1 VQAVIEVRNLK
12 KEYVSGIAKKS
23 VTKALDG
30 VDLSIPKG
38 TVFGLTGESGCGK
51 TTLAMLIMR
60 LIDPT
65 SGSVIIDG
73 IDITRLNGAEMRKL
87 RPACQIIWQNPDASL
102 NPRMKLK
109 DNILEPLRYYKKC
122 KNGDERDIL
131 DRYCRMAELPENLL
145 NRYPHEVSG
154 GENQRAVIARM
165 LTLQPKLLVADE
177 PTSSLDIL
185 VQAQILQLLK
195 RIQQQ
200 LRITMLFIS
209 HDLQAIAYM
218 CDQVAVMRSGQ
229 IIEKGACRQLFSAPR
244 TPYCRELVKNA
255 FTPWRF
261 AS

>member
-1 VQAVIEVRNLK
+1 MIEVRNLK
-12 KEYVSGIAKKS
+12 KEYVTGIVKKR
-23 VTKALDG
+23 VTRALDG
-30 VDLSIPKG
+30 VDLSVPQG

-60 LIDPT
+60 LIEPT
-65 SGSVIIDG
+65 SGSIFIDSA
-73 IDITRLNGAEMRKL
+73 DITRLNGAELRKL

-122 KNGDERDIL
+122 KNGDAPAMLEK
-131 DRYCRMAELPENLL
+131 YCGMAELPENLL

-165 LTLQPKLLVADE
+165 LSMQPKLLVADE

-185 VQAQILQLLK
+185 VQAQILKLLK
-195 RIQQQ
+195 HIQQQ
-200 LRITMLFIS
+200 LQITMLFIS
-209 HDLQAIAYM
+209 HDLQAVAYM
-218 CDQVAVMRSGQ
+218 CDQVAVMRNGR
-229 IIEKGACRQLFSAPR
+229 IIETGGCRQVLSDPR
-244 TPYCRELVKNA
+244 TPYCRELVNNA
-255 FTPWRF
+255 FAPWRL

>member
-1 VQAVIEVRNLK
+1 MIEVRHLK
-12 KEYVSGIAKKS
+12 KAYITGIVKKS

-60 LIDPT
+60 LIEPT
-65 SGSVIIDG
+65 SGAIIIDG
-73 IDITRLNGAEMRKL
+73 RDISRLKGAELRKL
-87 RPACQIIWQNPDASL
+87 RPACQIIWQNPEASL

-122 KNGDERDIL
+122 KSGDEPAIL
-131 DRYCRMAELPENLL
+131 ERYCHMAELPENLL

-165 LTLQPKLLVADE
+165 LTMPPKLLIADE

-185 VQAQILQLLK
+185 VQAQILKLLK

-200 LRITMLFIS
+200 LQITLLFIS
-209 HDLQAIAYM
+209 HDLQTIGYM
-218 CDQVAVMRSGQ
+218 CDQAAVMRNGR
-229 IIEKGACRQLFSAPR
+229 IVEKGSCRQVLSAPR

-255 FTPWRF
+255 FTPWRL

>member
-1 VQAVIEVRNLK
+1 VIEVRDLK
-12 KEYVSGIAKKS
+12 KEYVTGIVKKS
-23 VTKALDG
+23 VTRALDG
-30 VDLSIPKG
+30 VDLSIPKE

-60 LIDPT
+60 LTEPT
-65 SGSVIIDG
+65 SGSIIIG
-73 IDITRLNGAEMRKL
+73 GRDITRLNGAALRKL

-122 KNGDERDIL
+122 KNGDAPAVLEK
-131 DRYCRMAELPENLL
+131 YCGMAELPANLL

-165 LTLQPKLLVADE
+165 LSMQPRLLVADE

-185 VQAQILQLLK
+185 VQAQILKLLK

-200 LRITMLFIS
+200 LQITMLFIS
-209 HDLQAIAYM
+209 HDLQAVAYM
-218 CDQVAVMRSGQ
+218 CDQVAVMRNGR
-229 IIEKGACRQLFSAPR
+229 IIETGGCRQVLSDPR
-244 TPYCRELVKNA
+244 TPYCRELVNNA
-255 FTPWRF
+255 FAPWRL

>member
-1 VQAVIEVRNLK
+1 MIEVRNLK
-12 KEYVSGIAKKS
+12 KNYVSGVVKRS
-23 VTKALDG
+23 VTPALG
-30 VDLSIPKG
+30 GIDLSIERG

-51 TTLAMLIMR
+51 TTLAMLILG
-60 LIDPT
+60 LIEPT
-65 SGSVIIDG
+65 SGTILIDG
-73 IDITRLNGAEMRKL
+73 RKIARLRGAELRKL
-87 RPACQIIWQNPDASL
+87 RPRYQIIWQNPEASL

-109 DNILEPLRYYKKC
+109 ESILEPLRYHNRCKK
-122 KNGDERDIL
+122 GDEERIL
-131 DRYCRMAELPENLL
+131 QRYCDMAELPESLL

-165 LTLQPKLLVADE
+165 LTLQPRLLVADE

-185 VQAQILQLLK
+185 VQAQILGLLR

-200 LRITMLFIS
+200 LHITMLFIS

-218 CDQVAVMRSGQ
+218 CDQVAVMRKGQ
-229 IIEKGACRQLFSAPR
+229 IVEKGICKQLLSAPG

-261 AS
+261 E

>member
-1 VQAVIEVRNLK
+1 MIEVRNLK
-12 KEYVSGIAKKS
+12 KEYVSGIVKKS
-23 VTKALDG
+23 VTTALDG

-51 TTLAMLIMR
+51 TTLALLVMR

-73 IDITRLNGAEMRKL
+73 NEITRLNGAAMRKL
-87 RPACQIIWQNPDASL
+87 RPFYQIIWQNPDASL

-145 NRYPHEVSG
+145 SRYPHEVSG

-195 RIQQQ
+195 RLQRQ

-218 CDQVAVMRSGQ
+218 CDQVAVMRDGR
-229 IIEKGACRQLFSAPR
+229 IVEKGACRQLFSVPR

-261 AS
+261 SS